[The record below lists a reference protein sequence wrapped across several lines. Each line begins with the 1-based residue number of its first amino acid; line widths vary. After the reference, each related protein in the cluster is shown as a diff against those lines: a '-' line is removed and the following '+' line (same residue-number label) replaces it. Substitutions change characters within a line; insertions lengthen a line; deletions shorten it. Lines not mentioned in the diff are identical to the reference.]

1 MTSLQTAS
9 HSGQANAP
17 TRLPVPFILVTGG
30 KGGVGKTTVTANL
43 GVQLAQEG
51 RRVLVVDLDLG
62 LANLNVLL
70 GLPAGAHVE
79 DALEGRAELRDCV
92 VQGPGGVH
100 VLCAGSGNEDMARLT
115 DEARSAFIADLA
127 EVALEYDLVL
137 GDSAAG
143 IGPDVLGF
151 ASIADRVLVVTTP
164 DVAALTDAYGLIKA
178 LDHFGSRTRGDIP
191 TPEIIVNLSSGV
203 EEGQAIA
210 GKLRGICERFLCRSP
225 RQAGWIPR
233 SLAVARS
240 AASQA
245 PFALR
250 RGRDLETL
258 CLRQISGRLQ
268 RLCVRSAPAIGH

>member
-1 MTSLQTAS
+1 MTNTTVPRAET
-9 HSGQANAP
+9 P
-17 TRLPVPFILVTGG
+17 RLPVPFILVTGG
-30 KGGVGKTTVTANL
+30 KGGVGKTTLTANL

-70 GLPAGAHVE
+70 GLPIGATVE
-79 DALEGRAELRDCV
+79 DALAGRGELRECIV
-92 VQGPGGVH
+92 TGPGGVH
-100 VLCAGSGNEDMARLT
+100 VLAAGSGNEEMARHDPELRRRLLA
-115 DEARSAFIADLA
+115 ELA

-143 IGPDVLGF
+143 IGPDVLTF

-178 LDHFGSRTRGDIP
+178 LDQYGSRTQEDIP
-191 TPEIIVNLSSGV
+191 TPEIVVNLSSGV

-210 GKLRGICERFLCRSP
+210 GKLRGVCERFLCRSP

-233 SLAVARS
+233 SRAVERS
-240 AASQA
+240 AVSQA

-258 CLRQISGRLQ
+258 CLKQITGRLG
-268 RLCVRSAPAIGH
+268 RLCRRPALSR